1 MECTLA
7 NFVNESRCYWSFMLS
22 RAWLSNLYSC
32 PGWRH
37 VKLFF
42 SLLAIRGRYFI
53 GNVRGNIWRVNWNVF
68 EAIRS
73 IELDPPL
80 AIDKSNLFLAI
91 KFHSRDNKLESLRFN
106 NMNTLINFIIE
117 REAIQSDPYQR
128 LQTSTRCLNRSKIT
142 SQELDQAC
150 RVWKHM

>member
-1 MECTLA
+1 M
-7 NFVNESRCYWSFMLS
+7 
-22 RAWLSNLYSC
+22 
-32 PGWRH
+32 
-37 VKLFF
+37 KLFF
-42 SLLAIRGRYFI
+42 SLLEDDTFI
-53 GNVRGNIWRVNWNVF
+53 GNVRGNVCRVNSNVF
-68 EAIRS
+68 DLFYAHKRRS

-80 AIDKSNLFLAI
+80 AINKSNLFSNDKVIIRATRNWNTLPFNDI
-91 KFHSRDNKLESLRFN
+91 K
-106 NMNTLINFIIE
+106 TLINFARIIIE